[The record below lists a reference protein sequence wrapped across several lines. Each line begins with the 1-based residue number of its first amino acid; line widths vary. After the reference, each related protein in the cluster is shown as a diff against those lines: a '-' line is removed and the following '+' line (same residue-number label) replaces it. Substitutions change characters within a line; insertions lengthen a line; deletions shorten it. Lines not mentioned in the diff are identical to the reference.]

1 MFRRKSSKLSGKEPK
16 PPTKAEILEDL
27 ETFNVDHIRIE
38 ETRRRLDDNALSH
51 LKKTDTL
58 IAPIESPSKNNNES
72 DEARQLTEW
81 WNSFEKF
88 LGDIDKLETFQK
100 HFEAK
105 KSNLV
110 KLDDTIALM
119 TDDIQTK
126 ITSSLQMASDEI
138 VENENDL
145 K

>member
-1 MFRRKSSKLSGKEPK
+1 MFRRKSLKLSMTKPK

-27 ETFNVDHIRIE
+27 ETFSVDHIRIE
-38 ETRRRLDDNALSH
+38 ETRRRLDDNTLTH

-58 IAPIESPSKNNNES
+58 IASIESPSKNNNES
-72 DEARQLTEW
+72 QEW

-88 LGDIDKLETFQK
+88 LGDIDKLETYQK
-100 HFEAK
+100 HFVAK

-119 TDDIQTK
+119 ADDIQTK
-126 ITSSLQMASDEI
+126 ITNSLQKASDEI
-138 VENENDL
+138 VECENDL